1 MDLVFNNSIVKKIIN
16 IEKPIKVVFII
27 IGHL

>member
-27 IGHL
+27 IGNL